1 MQTVIGERAGL
12 AASYLSRIENGRVFP
27 VVHRSNLRGFIGRLG
42 ATLSLSETTCFVDG
56 TQSIVGLFSDK
67 RNRPN

>member
-1 MQTVIGERAGL
+1 MQTGIGEWPGL
-12 AASYLSRIENGRVFP
+12 ATSYLSGIENGEILPAVWRGIP
-27 VVHRSNLRGFIGRLG
+27 RGFIRRFG
-42 ATLSLSETTCFVDG
+42 AKLSSYGTSCFVDG